1 MTERARRLFFALWPD
16 DTTRALIGERTAGH
30 VRAAGGRPTPR
41 ESLHVTVAFLGSVAE
56 SGLTCIAEAAGRVAG
71 TEVELVLAR
80 VAHWRRSRILS
91 LQPDES
97 PANLATLVAELWQS
111 LRACA
116 FEPEA
121 RPFRA
126 HVTLA
131 RDARPPRGLAFD
143 IEPIVWRVHE
153 LSLLESLTTPEGARY
168 ERLRSWPLTQ

>member
-16 DTTRALIGERTAGH
+16 DTTRARISERTAEH
-30 VRAAGGRPTPR
+30 VRAAGGRPTPH

-56 SGLTCIAEAAGRVAG
+56 SRLTCIAEAAGRVAG
-71 TEVELVLAR
+71 TEVELVLTR
-80 VAHWRRSRILS
+80 VEHWRRSRILS

-97 PANLATLVAELWQS
+97 PAHLATLVAELWLS

-131 RDARPPRGLAFD
+131 RDARPPRGLAFV

-153 LSLLESLTTPEGARY
+153 LSLLESITTPEGARY
-168 ERLRSWPLTQ
+168 ERLLSWPFAQ

>member
-1 MTERARRLFFALWPD
+1 MTERAHRLFFALWPD
-16 DTTRALIGERTAGH
+16 DTTRARISERTAEH

-56 SGLTCIAEAAGRVAG
+56 ARLACIAEAAGRVAG
-71 TEVELVLAR
+71 SAFELVLTH
-80 VAHWRRSRILS
+80 VEHWRRSRILS
-91 LQPDES
+91 LQPDQS
-97 PANLATLVAELWQS
+97 PANLGMLVAELWQS

-131 RDARPPRGLAFD
+131 RDARAPRGLAFD
-143 IEPIVWRVHE
+143 IEPVVWRADE
-153 LSLLESLTTPEGARY
+153 LSLLESITTPEGARY
-168 ERLRSWPLTQ
+168 ERLLSWPFPQ